1 MHDYRRV
8 TPRLRAA
15 LTGIL
20 LPVEVG
26 TEMMDRPRLLSGLHA
41 RRKELL
47 EEISQAEVL
56 LRQHYATLRSLD
68 HLIRVEDPAADLPP
82 VRNRKV
88 PERQKMETTLARGE
102 VSRLCLDA
110 LRQAPGEVRSS
121 RQVMDYIVREKQ
133 LAFAAKDEEND
144 FASSVTMALN
154 RHAKRNIIERLAAG
168 AGGLGQWRVPTV
180 PSSQL
185 PTGSQRRG
193 E

>member
-1 MHDYRRV
+1 
-8 TPRLRAA
+8 
-15 LTGIL
+15 
-20 LPVEVG
+20 
-26 TEMMDRPRLLSGLHA
+26 MDRPRLLSGLHA